1 MTQLFQIQKTNY
13 QIFIILSCQAE
24 GVDYMDFLDQIKQFA
39 KRVETLKDSIQTEE
53 ATKTSI
59 ILPFFSML
67 GYDVF
72 NPLEFVPE
80 FVADVGIKKGERVDY
95 AIIKDNEPMV
105 LIEVKATN
113 KNLERHDSQLF
124 RYFGTTKAK
133 FAILTNGIIYRFYT
147 DIDERNK
154 MDKEPFLEFN
164 ILKIKDGHIQEL
176 KKFKKDLF
184 DINTLLDT
192 AGLLKYEKQFKSL
205 FAQQLQEP
213 TDDFV
218 KIFISSVYSGQ
229 KNQSVL
235 DRFRPILKKS
245 LNDYINE
252 TLNEKIMLALENS
265 DIPKEESTDDT
276 AYTKSAVSD
285 DELEAFFIVKTILR
299 DSVDMEDLY
308 YKKTESYFAVLYQ
321 NNVRKWIC
329 RFVFSDAQKTLFLP
343 QENKRQTDKYIIQ
356 NITDIMDYKNNI
368 IAILSRYLPDN
379 IQKSQPYRVCI
390 LPRPIRQ
397 KRSKPNKYLRSFT

>member
-1 MTQLFQIQKTNY
+1 
-13 QIFIILSCQAE
+13 
-24 GVDYMDFLDQIKQFA
+24 
-39 KRVETLKDSIQTEE
+39 
-53 ATKTSI
+53 
-59 ILPFFSML
+59 ML

-80 FVADVGIKKGERVDY
+80 FVADVGIKKGEKVDY

>member
-1 MTQLFQIQKTNY
+1 MNNK
-13 QIFIILSCQAE
+13 
-24 GVDYMDFLDQIKQFA
+24 
-39 KRVETLKDSIQTEE
+39 LK
-53 ATKTSI
+53 
-59 ILPFFSML
+59 
-67 GYDVF
+67 
-72 NPLEFVPE
+72 
-80 FVADVGIKKGERVDY
+80 
-95 AIIKDNEPMV
+95 
-105 LIEVKATN
+105 
-113 KNLERHDSQLF
+113 
-124 RYFGTTKAK
+124 
-133 FAILTNGIIYRFYT
+133 ILTNGIIYRFYT

-235 DRFRPILKKS
+235 DRFRPKIKKS

-308 YKKTESYFAVLYQ
+308 KKKTESYFAVLYQ